1 LNSKYLWIFWIF
13 RLQMAN
19 TDPTPELVKKIST
32 WYIQN
37 EKDANNALKQKLID
51 LHNEPLLNG
60 KIKVY
65 KKNL

>member
-1 LNSKYLWIFWIF
+1 
-13 RLQMAN
+13 MAN

>member
-1 LNSKYLWIFWIF
+1 MNSKYLWIFWIF